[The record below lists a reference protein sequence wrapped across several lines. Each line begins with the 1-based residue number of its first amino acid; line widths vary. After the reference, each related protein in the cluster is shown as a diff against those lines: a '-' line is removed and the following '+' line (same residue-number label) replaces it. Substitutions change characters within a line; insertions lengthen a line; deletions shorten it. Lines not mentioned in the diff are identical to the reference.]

1 MPRIKFEGFA
11 HLDVYAR
18 VGVGEA
24 WRKGEVRDVSDSD
37 ASQLVRKYPEAFSS
51 VSGALGAPPRTSA
64 VESPEPRAAPG
75 PLDALDL
82 SVSALKEAL
91 AAGGLDAHLDEL
103 LAAEENGKTRQGAIR
118 AIKARLEVVG

>member
-1 MPRIKFEGFA
+1 MPRVKFKGFS
-11 HLDVYAR
+11 HLDRYAR

-24 WRKGEVRDVSDSD
+24 WIKDEVRSVSDSE
-37 ASQLVRKYPEAFSS
+37 ANQLTRKYPEAFSVVSGS
-51 VSGALGAPPRTSA
+51 VSTPPRTAA
-64 VESPEPRAAPG
+64 VESPAPRAASG

-82 SVSALKEAL
+82 SVSDLKAAL
-91 AAGGLDAHLDEL
+91 AAGGLDASLDEL